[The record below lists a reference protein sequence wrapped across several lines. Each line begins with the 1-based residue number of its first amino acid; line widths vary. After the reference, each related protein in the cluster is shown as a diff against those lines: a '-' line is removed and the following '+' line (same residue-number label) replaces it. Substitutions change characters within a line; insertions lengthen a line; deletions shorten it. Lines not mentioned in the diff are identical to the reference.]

1 MRFRR
6 TSLVLLLSA
15 VPLPA
20 QAPTVTLGRGPFN
33 GLKARVVAIR
43 FFESA
48 GNVPDRKSRVVT
60 TTFDALTTR
69 FINLELE
76 LEYAK
81 AAKRTE
87 FDVQCRFEGPD
98 GKPRTPLI
106 HGAIE
111 PGWVGSYHT
120 SGWGS
125 QDRGQWPEGS
135 YQVSCLEEGQV
146 VATAGFQVVKNAPAV
161 RNLGASMT
169 HLRFF
174 QSLAERLP
182 LEIRQYGNRFDAR
195 TAGWIKTEF
204 GLVYPQVATPVSF
217 IVECV
222 YVFPDNSIHPVKVER
237 QVPAGWTGSV
247 HTQGIGWSAPGHWPV
262 GVYQVSCW
270 NNGEKMA
277 AGSFE
282 VFDGGAPLA
291 APPGSRLRFFRR
303 KSGDAAPPAYAA
315 SFEAGSADT
324 LYAEA
329 VMPVRSAG
337 DSTTF
342 ACIATDPAGVTIGFP
357 IKGDL
362 REKDRAIAGTDP
374 VGSADAPRLRGAYRV
389 ECRIGPK
396 GAVTDR
402 FEMTG
407 KPDLP
412 ELDARFLASAIYEG
426 GDDPPGDEAVADVSF
441 RAPQVRSLWVAALLD
456 HPTDPAAGALN
467 FSCRITGARN
477 TLLADS
483 GPQSLPL
490 AQGSRAITFL
500 RRIPLLPRQKWAP
513 GRYSLA
519 CVSGGIAFLKT
530 AVDLTR

>member
-1 MRFRR
+1 VRLCR
-6 TSLVLLLSA
+6 TGLVFLLSA
-15 VPLPA
+15 TPLRAQVPA
-20 QAPTVTLGRGPFN
+20 VTLGRGPFN

-48 GNVPDRKSRVVT
+48 GNVPDRKTRVVT

-87 FDVQCRFEGPD
+87 FEVQCRFEGPD
-98 GKPRTPLI
+98 GKLRTPLI
-106 HGAIE
+106 HGAID
-111 PGWVGSYHT
+111 PGWVASYHT
-120 SGWGS
+120 AGWGS
-125 QDRGQWPEGS
+125 QDRGQWPEWS

-146 VATAGFQVVKNAPAV
+146 VVAAGFTVVKNAPAV

-182 LEIRQYGNRFDAR
+182 LETRQYGTRFDAR
-195 TAGWIKTEF
+195 TAGWIKVEF
-204 GLVYPQVATPVSF
+204 GLVYPQVAAPVNF

-222 YVFPDNSIHPVKVER
+222 YVFPDKTIHPVKVER
-237 QVPAGWTGSV
+237 QVPSGWTGSV

-270 NNGEKMA
+270 NNGEKMG

-282 VFDGGAPLA
+282 MFDGGAPLA
-291 APPGSRLRFFRR
+291 AAPGSRLRFYGR
-303 KSGDAAPPAYAA
+303 KSGDAAPPAYA
-315 SFEAGSADT
+315 STFDAGAADT

-342 ACIATDPAGVTIGFP
+342 ACVATDPAGVTAGFP
-357 IKGDL
+357 IKGEL
-362 REKDRAIAGTDP
+362 REKDPVIAGAGR
-374 VGSADAPRLRGAYRV
+374 VGQLDAPRLRGGYRV
-389 ECRIGPK
+389 ECRIGPR
-396 GAVTDR
+396 GVVADG
-402 FEMTG
+402 FEVTG

-412 ELDARFLASAIYEG
+412 ELDARFLTSAIYEG
-426 GDDPPGDEAVADVSF
+426 GDDPPGDEAVSDVSF
-441 RAPQVRSLWVAALLD
+441 RAPQVRSFWLAALFD
-456 HPTDPAAGALN
+456 HPTDPAAAALN

-477 TLLADS
+477 AVLADS
-483 GPQSLPL
+483 GPQSFPV
-490 AQGSRAITFL
+490 AQGSRAISFI

-513 GRYSLA
+513 GHYALA
-519 CVSGGIAFLKT
+519 CVSGGVAFIRTGL
-530 AVDLTR
+530 DLTR